1 MLIAQFRY
9 ADGSGVYEEYEV
21 QSKSEAAAMKES
33 VEREAGEK
41 LRVVIID
48 DSLF

>member
-9 ADGSGVYEEYEV
+9 ANCGGVYEEYEV
-21 QSKSEAAAMKES
+21 KSESEATAMRES

-41 LRVVIID
+41 MSVSVYELED
-48 DSLF
+48 F